1 MTDLN
6 RRGTQNDI
14 DNNFIDI
21 DVIPCFNDI
30 RQAVPAVEYGAGS
43 VDKRL

>member
-1 MTDLN
+1 MPDLN
-6 RRGTQNDI
+6 RCGAQIDI

-21 DVIPCFNDI
+21 DVIPCFNDM